1 MVALP
6 VAFIG
11 IYGAP
16 AVLPEQPYVEQVM
29 TQAF

>member
-29 TQAF
+29 IQAF